1 MVDGPPGPQV
11 TPTRR
16 APWRALGLFVLA
28 CLVASTQAS
37 AAGTSELEAR
47 ISDQKQELERLK
59 DELRQGR
66 KRVKELENQA
76 QDQAEEIRLVEQ
88 NLAMQQRL
96 LEQIDSTEALY
107 RSLLQSSAREVN
119 AAVQSW
125 KERRALLSGRV
136 VALYKHGRPQ
146 PGQAWIGKKD
156 PGAWLRTLQ
165 GLRAVVRADEAL
177 LQSVRRREETA
188 RLAVNAHKARVQGL
202 AEIAQLRKAEFDSL
216 ENTRQ
221 AQTNRL
227 ASLEGLRKAE
237 QVRLD
242 QLEASQAMLEKILTG
257 LEQKRRQEEERRIAE
272 EKARVAE
279 EARLAREDARKRK
292 EEEARRKREA
302 EQHRKDLEKAKRENK
317 PPPPPPPPPPP
328 VVVEKPRER
337 PKVVDSRPEGPPPA
351 RKGLCWPVR
360 GPILTKF
367 GLQKN
372 PVLGTV
378 TRNLGVEIQGK
389 AGQSV
394 VAAASGTVAAVT
406 HLPGRGATV
415 ILQHAGGYFSIY
427 GQLERIQVAAGDKV
441 DACSAIASLED
452 GSPPRVYFEYR
463 HNLKAEDPTEWL
475 TR

>member
-1 MVDGPPGPQV
+1 MTGS
-11 TPTRR
+11 RR
-16 APWRALGLFVLA
+16 APRRALGLVVLA
-28 CLVASTQAS
+28 FLMATTQAS

-76 QDQAEEIRLVEQ
+76 QNQAQEIRLVEQ
-88 NLAMQQRL
+88 NVAMQERL

-107 RSLLQSSAREVN
+107 QSLLKSSAREVN
-119 AAVQSW
+119 AAVKSW
-125 KERRALLSGRV
+125 QERRALLSGRV
-136 VALYKHGRPQ
+136 VALYKHGRPE

-177 LQSVRRREETA
+177 LQSVRRREEAA
-188 RLAVNAHKARVQGL
+188 RQAVSAHKARVQGL
-202 AEIAQLRKAEFDSL
+202 AEIAQLRKAELDSL
-216 ENTRQ
+216 ENSRQ
-221 AQTNRL
+221 EQTTRL
-227 ASLEGLRKAE
+227 ASLEDLRKSE
-237 QVRLD
+237 QTRLD
-242 QLEASQAMLEKILTG
+242 QLEASQAMLEKILTA
-257 LEQKRRQEEERRIAE
+257 LELKRRQEEERRIAE
-272 EKARVAE
+272 EKAQAAE

-292 EEEARRKREA
+292 EEDARRKREA
-302 EQHRKDLEKAKRENK
+302 EKHRKELEKAKRENK
-317 PPPPPPPPPPP
+317 PPPPPPPPPPE
-328 VVVEKPRER
+328 VVETPRER
-337 PKVVDSRPEGPPPA
+337 PRIVTSKQEGPPPA

-360 GPILTKF
+360 GPILSKF

-394 VAAASGTVAAVT
+394 QAAAGGTVAAVT

-441 DACSAIASLED
+441 DACSSIASLED
-452 GSPPRVYFEYR
+452 GTPPRVYFEYR

>member
-1 MVDGPPGPQV
+1 MGS
-11 TPTRR
+11 RR

-28 CLVASTQAS
+28 CLMATTLAS

-47 ISDQKQELERLK
+47 IRDQKQELERMR

-66 KRVKELENQA
+66 KRVKDLENQA
-76 QDQAEEIRLVEQ
+76 QSQAEEIRLVEQ

-96 LEQIDSTEALY
+96 LEEIDSTEALY
-107 RSLLQSSAREVN
+107 QSLLKSSAREVN
-119 AAVQSW
+119 AAVKSW
-125 KERRALLSGRV
+125 QERRALLSGRV

-177 LQSVRRREETA
+177 LLSVRRREETA
-188 RLAVNAHKARVQGL
+188 RQAVNAHKARVQGL
-202 AEIAQLRKAEFDSL
+202 AEIAQLRKAELATL
-216 ENTRQ
+216 ETTRDV
-221 AQTNRL
+221 QTTRL
-227 ASLEGLRKAE
+227 ATLEEQRKAE
-237 QVRLD
+237 QTRLD
-242 QLEASQAMLEKILTG
+242 QLEASQAMLEKILIG

-292 EEEARRKREA
+292 EEAARRKREA
-302 EQHRKDLEKAKRENK
+302 EKHRKELEKAKRENK
-317 PPPPPPPPPPP
+317 PPPPPPPPP
-328 VVVEKPRER
+328 VVVEPQRER
-337 PKVVDSRPEGPPPA
+337 AKIVESKPEGPAPA

-360 GPILTKF
+360 GPLLSKF
-367 GLQKN
+367 GLHKN

-394 VAAASGTVAAVT
+394 QAAANGTVAAVT

-441 DACSAIASLED
+441 DACSSIASLED
-452 GSPPRVYFEYR
+452 GTPPRVYFEYR